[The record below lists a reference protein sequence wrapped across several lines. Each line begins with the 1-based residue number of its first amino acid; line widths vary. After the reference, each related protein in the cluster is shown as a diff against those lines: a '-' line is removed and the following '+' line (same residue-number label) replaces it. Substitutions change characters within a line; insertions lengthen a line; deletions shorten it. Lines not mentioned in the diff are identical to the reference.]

1 MVMYNKITY
10 ILIWKRLGELH
21 KELVNRTKPPMSEL
35 AAGRAVTL
43 GLRYQLV
50 VEYFKMSSS

>member
-1 MVMYNKITY
+1 MYNKITY